1 MLLSVLRTNHLQVFA
16 SFVQIPKSPLLFLKM
31 MRVEEVVLLV
41 TVVVDIAVADAV
53 EAEAEAQKAKVTV
66 RGAET
71 APRQMKRHEP
81 SFHLHLSPPL
91 L

>member
-1 MLLSVLRTNHLQVFA
+1 
-16 SFVQIPKSPLLFLKM
+16 M

-53 EAEAEAQKAKVTV
+53 EAEVEAQKAKVTV

-71 APRQMKRHEP
+71 ALRQMKRHEP

>member
-1 MLLSVLRTNHLQVFA
+1 M
-16 SFVQIPKSPLLFLKM
+16 
-31 MRVEEVVLLV
+31 LV

-71 APRQMKRHEP
+71 ARCLMKRHEP
-81 SFHLHLSPPL
+81 SFIFIFHHLYCVIFGFEYGLAPL
-91 L
+91 RRTLRHMHQ